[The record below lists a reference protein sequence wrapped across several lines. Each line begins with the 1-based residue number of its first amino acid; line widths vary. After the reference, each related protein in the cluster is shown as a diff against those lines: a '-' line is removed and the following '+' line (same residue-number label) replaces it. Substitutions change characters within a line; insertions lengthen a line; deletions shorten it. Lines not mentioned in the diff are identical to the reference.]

1 MNRWGVKG
9 VYVHLDVWEGK
20 DIEGVVFVVACAQSC
35 MLTKKNIPNIFA
47 PLFPPPSPQSMC
59 NVYQASLVPE
69 ADKEGS
75 FSPVLNSVIAPL
87 RQMCHVAC
95 AELDAFGKSIF
106 MANNISAMQ
115 VRSSAG

>member
-1 MNRWGVKG
+1 MYTWMCVG
-9 VYVHLDVWEGK
+9 GK
-20 DIEGVVFVVACAQSC
+20 VSRGSIRRCMCLWKQVIEVRRAACSQKRI
-35 MLTKKNIPNIFA
+35 LTSL
-47 PLFPPPSPQSMC
+47 PLFFQPSTPFPQSMC

-115 VRSSAG
+115 VRPSAG